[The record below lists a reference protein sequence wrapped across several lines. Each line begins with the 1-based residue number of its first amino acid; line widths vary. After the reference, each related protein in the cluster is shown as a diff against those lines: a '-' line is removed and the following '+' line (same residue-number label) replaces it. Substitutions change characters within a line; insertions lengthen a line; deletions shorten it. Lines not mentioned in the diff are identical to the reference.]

1 VIGLPGV
8 TLQIDD
14 GPEAV
19 TTFVSAK
26 KNLQLDSGLQLML
39 VVVQ

>member
-1 VIGLPGV
+1 V
-8 TLQIDD
+8 TLLIDD
-14 GPEAV
+14 GPATV
-19 TTFVSAK
+19 SRFVSAK